1 MMPKV
6 KRLLQQLQS
15 MGVDAPEVLDAIATV
30 PREQF
35 LSQAMQHQAWDNNA
49 LPIGSGQT
57 ISQPY
62 IVAKMTQLLD
72 LNYSSKI
79 LEVGTG
85 CGYQT
90 AVLSQLVEKVH
101 TIERIKTLQW
111 DAKRRLKQLDV
122 YNVAYKHGDG
132 WQGWASKAPFDAI
145 LVTAAADVVP
155 EVLVE
160 QLNDGGKLIIPIGT
174 EQQSLYLIEKSNGTV
189 THQVIEPVK
198 FVPLV
203 AGELG

>member
-160 QLNDGGKLIIPIGT
+160 QLNDGGKMIIPIGT

-189 THQVIEPVK
+189 THQMIEPVK

>member
-15 MGVDAPEVLDAIATV
+15 MGVDAPAVLGAIATV

-72 LNYSSKI
+72 LKNNSKV

-145 LVTAAADVVP
+145 LVTAAAEVIP
-155 EVLVE
+155 QVLVE
-160 QLNDGGKLIIPIGT
+160 QLNDGGKMVIPIGT
-174 EQQSLYLIEKSNGTV
+174 EQQSLYLIEKSNGIV
-189 THQVIEPVK
+189 THQMIEPVK

-203 AGELG
+203 AGDLG

>member
-189 THQVIEPVK
+189 THQMIEPVK

>member
-1 MMPKV
+1 MPKV

-160 QLNDGGKLIIPIGT
+160 QLNDGGKMIIPIGT

-189 THQVIEPVK
+189 THQMIEPVK

>member
-1 MMPKV
+1 MLPKA
-6 KRLLQQLQS
+6 KRLVEQLMA
-15 MGVDAPEVLDAIATV
+15 MGITNPEVLQAIGHV
-30 PREQF
+30 PRDRF

-62 IVAKMTQLLD
+62 IVAKMTELLE
-72 LNYSSKI
+72 LQPNSQV

-90 AVLSQLVEKVH
+90 SVLSQLLDHVH

-122 YNVAYKHGDG
+122 YNVSYKHGDG

-145 LVTAAADVVP
+145 LVTAAAESIP
-155 EVLVE
+155 LALVE
-160 QLNDGGKLIIPIGT
+160 QLKVGGKMIIPVGVDT
-174 EQQSLYLIEKSNGTV
+174 QQLLLIEKHAEHITQ
-189 THQVIEPVK
+189 QVIEPVK
-198 FVPLV
+198 FVPLI

>member
-72 LNYSSKI
+72 LSYSSKI

-145 LVTAAADVVP
+145 LVTAAAEVIP

-160 QLNDGGKLIIPIGT
+160 QLNDGGKMIIPIGT

-189 THQVIEPVK
+189 THQMIEPVK